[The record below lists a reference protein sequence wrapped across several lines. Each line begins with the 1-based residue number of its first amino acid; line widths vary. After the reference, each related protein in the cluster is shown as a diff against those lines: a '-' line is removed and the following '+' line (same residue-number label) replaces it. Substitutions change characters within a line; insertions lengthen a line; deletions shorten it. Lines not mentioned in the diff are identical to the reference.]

1 MDRIVLREL
10 PRSRVQ
16 ASGYNAP
23 QIVFSEI
30 GFKFRKFGPPLR
42 LHKSVKFIRVSAG
55 VRNAL
60 LAALLFGASAP
71 LSKILLHALSP
82 MQLAG
87 ALYLGSGLGLALW
100 RLTRRL
106 RRNAPKIEAPLG
118 RGDWPW
124 LIGAILSGGVV
135 APVLLMVGLTTTP
148 ASSTSLL
155 LNLEGVLTA
164 LLAWFGFRENFD
176 RRIFLGMTAIVAG
189 GLLLSWNPGNVVGF
203 SWGALAIVGACFC
216 WAIDNNLTRKVSGAD
231 PTQIAMLKGLV
242 AGTVNLVIGLV
253 MSGKAPTIS
262 SLTGAGLLGF
272 LSYGVS
278 LTCFVLALRDLGTAR
293 TGAYFSAAPFIG
305 VTLSLFLLHEV
316 PPLLFWPA
324 LLLMIFGVWMH
335 LTEHHEHDYLHKEL
349 EHEQSHR
356 HDAHQQHRH
365 LPTDPPGEPLTHWH
379 RHNPIFHSHP
389 HVPDLHHRHNH

>member
-1 MDRIVLREL
+1 M
-10 PRSRVQ
+10 
-16 ASGYNAP
+16 
-23 QIVFSEI
+23 
-30 GFKFRKFGPPLR
+30 
-42 LHKSVKFIRVSAG
+42 KFIRPSAG

-71 LSKILLHALSP
+71 LSKLLLYALSP

-87 ALYLGSGLGLALW
+87 ALYLGSGVGLALW

-106 RRNAPKIEAPLG
+106 RRNAPKIEASLE

-231 PTQIAMLKGLV
+231 PTQIAMLKGACRWNSESSDRSSHERKSANHQLTN
-242 AGTVNLVIGLV
+242 GRRITRLPKLR
-253 MSGKAPTIS
+253 SG
-262 SLTGAGLLGF
+262 G
-272 LSYGVS
+272 
-278 LTCFVLALRDLGTAR
+278 
-293 TGAYFSAAPFIG
+293 
-305 VTLSLFLLHEV
+305 
-316 PPLLFWPA
+316 
-324 LLLMIFGVWMH
+324 H
-335 LTEHHEHDYLHKEL
+335 LTKLWY
-349 EHEQSHR
+349 
-356 HDAHQQHRH
+356 
-365 LPTDPPGEPLTHWH
+365 
-379 RHNPIFHSHP
+379 
-389 HVPDLHHRHNH
+389 

>member
-1 MDRIVLREL
+1 
-10 PRSRVQ
+10 
-16 ASGYNAP
+16 
-23 QIVFSEI
+23 
-30 GFKFRKFGPPLR
+30 
-42 LHKSVKFIRVSAG
+42 VKFIRASAG

-87 ALYLGSGLGLALW
+87 ALYLGSGIGLALW

-106 RRNAPKIEAPLG
+106 RRNAPKIEASLE

-189 GLLLSWNPGNVVGF
+189 GLLLSGNPGNVVGF

-253 MSGKAPTIS
+253 MSGKAPTVS

-324 LLLMIFGVWMH
+324 LILMIFGVWMH
-335 LTEHHEHDYLHKEL
+335 LTEHHEHDHLHEAF
-349 EHEQSHR
+349 EHEHPHR
-356 HDAHQQHRH
+356 HDEHHQHEHLLTDPLGEPHTHRH
-365 LPTDPPGEPLTHWH
+365 
-379 RHNPIFHSHP
+379 RHKPMIHSHA
-389 HVPDLHHRHNH
+389 HVPDLHHRHDHR

>member
-1 MDRIVLREL
+1 MTHGRCKSYSRRLTLNLGNSAPLYVLI
-10 PRSRVQ
+10 
-16 ASGYNAP
+16 N
-23 QIVFSEI
+23 
-30 GFKFRKFGPPLR
+30 
-42 LHKSVKFIRVSAG
+42 SVKLIRVSAG

-71 LSKILLHALSP
+71 LAKILLHALSP

-87 ALYLGSGLGLALW
+87 ALYLGSGVGLGLW

-118 RGDWPW
+118 RADWPW

-164 LLAWFGFRENFD
+164 LLAWFAFRENFD
-176 RRIFLGMTAIVAG
+176 YRIFLGMTAIVAG
-189 GLLLSWNPGNVVGF
+189 GLLLSWNPDKVVGF

-216 WAIDNNLTRKVSGAD
+216 WAIDNNLTRKVSGSD
-231 PTQIAMLKGLV
+231 PSQIAMLKGLS

-253 MSGKAPTIS
+253 MSTKAPTIS
-262 SLTGAGLLGF
+262 ALTGAGILGF

-293 TGAYFSAAPFIG
+293 TGAYFSTAPFIG
-305 VTLSLFLLHEV
+305 VVLSLFLLREV
-316 PPLLFWPA
+316 PPFLFWPA
-324 LLLMIFGVWMH
+324 LFVCRAESS
-335 LTEHHEHDYLHKEL
+335 LTP
-349 EHEQSHR
+349 R
-356 HDAHQQHRH
+356 
-365 LPTDPPGEPLTHWH
+365 DPRGPFPEFSTE
-379 RHNPIFHSHP
+379 
-389 HVPDLHHRHNH
+389 